1 MTDANFGFS
10 KFSDNDFY
18 SNVNKDLIDSLDIKS
33 DLKIVDLGCGSG
45 GISKIIIENLNRINS
60 VNSSI
65 IAVDFSEISLKEAK
79 ANLKSVSDSMITFV
93 QSRYEEFSSKIKDKV
108 DLVVLCNAIH
118 YLDDKELVIKDVM
131 KILKPGGRF
140 AFNSSFFNGA
150 HPEHTLGFYRKW
162 MFKAMRILSKEYNTR
177 PVKAEKIESRVQ
189 LNPDQYKEILENCGM
204 KIISTKLREVDVP
217 IDGWLDISGF
227 KDFIEGVMPGVSLDV
242 ASQSLQ
248 KAVRDTFKEMKLNFV
263 QRNWM
268 EIVATKA

>member
-1 MTDANFGFS
+1 MSDANFGFS

-18 SNVNKDLIDSLDIKS
+18 SNVNKELIDSLDIKS

-45 GISKIIIENLNRINS
+45 GISKIIIQNLNRINS

-65 IAVDFSEISLKEAK
+65 IAVDFSEISLKEAR

-189 LNPDQYKEILENCGM
+189 LNPDQYKEVLENCGM
-204 KIISTKLREVDVP
+204 QITSTKLREVDVP

-227 KDFIEGVMPGVSLDV
+227 KDFIEGVMPGVSLDI

>member
-1 MTDANFGFS
+1 MSDANFGFS

-18 SNVNKDLIDSLDIKS
+18 SNVNKELIDSLDIKS

-45 GISKIIIENLNRINS
+45 GISKIIIQNLNRINS

-65 IAVDFSEISLKEAK
+65 IAVDFSEISLKEAR

-204 KIISTKLREVDVP
+204 KIMSTKLREVDVP

>member
-1 MTDANFGFS
+1 MSNNEFGFS

-18 SNVNKDLIDSLDIKS
+18 SNVNKELIDYLDINS
-33 DLKIVDLGCGSG
+33 DLNIVDLGCGSG
-45 GISKIIIENLNRINS
+45 GISKIITDKLSDINS

-65 IAVDFSEISLKEAK
+65 VAVDSSEISLNEAK
-79 ANLKSVSDSMITFV
+79 ANLRSVSDTMITFV

-140 AFNSSFFNGA
+140 VFNSSFFDGA

-162 MFKAMRILSKEYNTR
+162 MFKAMRILTKEHKTR
-177 PVKAEKIESRVQ
+177 PVKADKIESRVQ
-189 LNPDQYKEILENCGM
+189 LNPNQYKDVLENCGM
-204 KIISTKLREVDVP
+204 EIINTKIREVNVP
-217 IDGWLDISGF
+217 LDGWLDISGF
-227 KDFIEGVMPGVSLDV
+227 KDFIEGVMPGVNLDI
-242 ASQSLQ
+242 ASKSLQ
-248 KAVRDTFKEMKLNFV
+248 QAVKDTFEEMKLTFV

-268 EIVATKA
+268 EIVAAKP

>member
-1 MTDANFGFS
+1 MSNNEFGFS

-18 SNVNKDLIDSLDIKS
+18 SNVNKELIDSLDINS

-45 GISKIIIENLNRINS
+45 GISQIITNRLKDIKS

-65 IAVDFSEISLKEAK
+65 IAVDSSEISLSEAK
-79 ANLKSVSDSMITFV
+79 ANLRSVSDTMITFV

-140 AFNSSFFNGA
+140 VFNSSFFDGA

-162 MFKAMRILSKEYNTR
+162 MFKAMRILTKDYKTR

-189 LNPDQYKEILENCGM
+189 LNPNQYKDVLQNCGM
-204 KIISTKLREVDVP
+204 EIIDTKIREVDVP
-217 IDGWLDISGF
+217 LDGWLDISGF
-227 KDFIEGVMPGVSLDV
+227 KDFIEGVMPGVNLDI

-248 KAVRDTFKEMKLNFV
+248 KAVKDTFEEMKLTFV

-268 EIVATKA
+268 EIVAAKP

>member
-1 MTDANFGFS
+1 MAVNLKAHQNDRDQRIENAIINIRDFS
-10 KFSDNDFY
+10 LEGYKT
-18 SNVNKDLIDSLDIKS
+18 KRDLIGNEYPYPLPVIIDPP
-33 DLKIVDLGCGSG
+33 
-45 GISKIIIENLNRINS
+45 ISNYSASHLPNDYCL
-60 VNSSI
+60 
-65 IAVDFSEISLKEAK
+65 IAVDGSHIDTDRHLPTRCFLINTGTAIFTYGSNSQADLINKPKLY
-79 ANLKSVSDSMITFV
+79 V
-93 QSRYEEFSSKIKDKV
+93 Q
-108 DLVVLCNAIH
+108 
-118 YLDDKELVIKDVM
+118 DKELVIKDVM

-204 KIISTKLREVDVP
+204 KIMSTKLREVDVP

>member
-1 MTDANFGFS
+1 MSDANFGFS

-18 SNVNKDLIDSLDIKS
+18 SNVNKELIDSLDIKS

-45 GISKIIIENLNRINS
+45 GISKIIIQNLNRINS

-65 IAVDFSEISLKEAK
+65 IAVDFSEISLKEAR

-177 PVKAEKIESRVQ
+177 PVKADKIESRVQ
-189 LNPDQYKEILENCGM
+189 LNPDQYKEVLENCGM
-204 KIISTKLREVDVP
+204 QITSTKLREVDVP

>member
-1 MTDANFGFS
+1 MSDANFGFS

-18 SNVNKDLIDSLDIKS
+18 SNVNKELIDSLDIKS

-45 GISKIIIENLNRINS
+45 GISKIIIQNLNRINS

-65 IAVDFSEISLKEAK
+65 IAVDFSEISLKEAR

-140 AFNSSFFNGA
+140 AFNSSFFDGA
-150 HPEHTLGFYRKW
+150 HPEHTLSFYRKW
-162 MFKAMRILSKEYNTR
+162 MFKAMTILSKEYNTR
-177 PVKAEKIESRVQ
+177 PVKADKIESRVQ
-189 LNPDQYKEILENCGM
+189 LNPDQYKEVLENCGM
-204 KIISTKLREVDVP
+204 QITSTKLREVDVP

-227 KDFIEGVMPGVSLDV
+227 KDFIEGVMPGVSLDI

>member
-60 VNSSI
+60 LNSSI

-79 ANLKSVSDSMITFV
+79 ANLKLVSDSMITFV

-140 AFNSSFFNGA
+140 AFNSSFFDGA
-150 HPEHTLGFYRKW
+150 HPEHTLSFYRKW

-177 PVKAEKIESRVQ
+177 PVKADKIESRVQ
-189 LNPDQYKEILENCGM
+189 LNPDQYKEVLENCGM
-204 KIISTKLREVDVP
+204 EITSAKLREVDVP

-227 KDFIEGVMPGVSLDV
+227 KDFIEGVMPGVSLDI

>member
-45 GISKIIIENLNRINS
+45 GISKIIIQNLNRINS

-65 IAVDFSEISLKEAK
+65 IAVDFSEISLKEAR

-140 AFNSSFFNGA
+140 AFNSSFFDGA
-150 HPEHTLGFYRKW
+150 HPEHTLSFYRKW
-162 MFKAMRILSKEYNTR
+162 MFKAMKILSKEYNTR

-189 LNPDQYKEILENCGM
+189 LNPDQYKEILENCGL

-227 KDFIEGVMPGVSLDV
+227 KDFIEGVMPGVSLDI

>member
-1 MTDANFGFS
+1 MSNNEFGFS

-18 SNVNKDLIDSLDIKS
+18 SNVNKELIDSLDINS
-33 DLKIVDLGCGSG
+33 DLNIVDLGCGSG
-45 GISKIIIENLNRINS
+45 GISKIITDKLSDINS

-65 IAVDFSEISLKEAK
+65 VAVDSSEISLREAK
-79 ANLKSVSDSMITFV
+79 ANLRSVSDTMITFV

-140 AFNSSFFNGA
+140 VFNSSFFDGA

-162 MFKAMRILSKEYNTR
+162 MFKAMRILTKEYKTR
-177 PVKAEKIESRVQ
+177 PVKADKIESRVQ
-189 LNPDQYKEILENCGM
+189 LNPNQYKDVLENCGM
-204 KIISTKLREVDVP
+204 EIINTKIREVNVP
-217 IDGWLDISGF
+217 LDGWLDISGF
-227 KDFIEGVMPGVSLDV
+227 KDFIEGVMPGVNLDI
-242 ASQSLQ
+242 ASKSLQ
-248 KAVRDTFKEMKLNFV
+248 QAVKDTFEEMKLTFV

-268 EIVATKA
+268 EIVAVKP

>member
-45 GISKIIIENLNRINS
+45 GISKIIIQNLNRINS

-65 IAVDFSEISLKEAK
+65 IAVDFSEISLKEAR

-204 KIISTKLREVDVP
+204 KIMSTKLREVDVP

-227 KDFIEGVMPGVSLDV
+227 KDFIEGVMPGVSLDI

>member
-18 SNVNKDLIDSLDIKS
+18 SNVNKDLIDSLDMKS

-45 GISKIIIENLNRINS
+45 GISKIIIQNLNRINS

-79 ANLKSVSDSMITFV
+79 ANLKLVSDSMITFV

-204 KIISTKLREVDVP
+204 KIMSTKLREVDVP

>member
-18 SNVNKDLIDSLDIKS
+18 SNVNKNLIDSLDIKS
-33 DLKIVDLGCGSG
+33 DIKIVDLGCGSG

-79 ANLKSVSDSMITFV
+79 ANLKLVSDSMITFV

-140 AFNSSFFNGA
+140 AFNSSFFDGA
-150 HPEHTLGFYRKW
+150 HPEHTLSFYRKW

-177 PVKAEKIESRVQ
+177 PVKADKIESRVQ
-189 LNPDQYKEILENCGM
+189 LNPDQYKEVLENCGM
-204 KIISTKLREVDVP
+204 QITSTKLREVDVP

>member
-1 MTDANFGFS
+1 MSNNEFGFS

-18 SNVNKDLIDSLDIKS
+18 SNVNKELIDSLDIKS

-45 GISKIIIENLNRINS
+45 GISKIITDKLNDVNC

-65 IAVDFSEISLKEAK
+65 VAVDSSEISLREAK
-79 ANLKSVSDSMITFV
+79 ANLRSVSDTMITFV

-140 AFNSSFFNGA
+140 VFNSSFFDGA

-162 MFKAMRILSKEYNTR
+162 MFKAMRILTKEYKTR
-177 PVKAEKIESRVQ
+177 PVKADKIESRVQ
-189 LNPDQYKEILENCGM
+189 LNPNQYKDVLENCGM
-204 KIISTKLREVDVP
+204 EIINTQIREVDVP

-227 KDFIEGVMPGVSLDV
+227 KDFIEGVMPGVNLDI
-242 ASQSLQ
+242 ASKSLQ
-248 KAVRDTFKEMKLNFV
+248 QAVKDTFEEMKLTFV

-268 EIVATKA
+268 EIVAAKP

>member
-204 KIISTKLREVDVP
+204 KIMSTKLREVDVP

-227 KDFIEGVMPGVSLDV
+227 KDFIEGVMPGVSLDI

>member
-79 ANLKSVSDSMITFV
+79 ANLKLVSDSMITFV

-140 AFNSSFFNGA
+140 AFNSSFFDGA
-150 HPEHTLGFYRKW
+150 HPEHTLSFYRKW

-177 PVKAEKIESRVQ
+177 PVKADKIESRVQ
-189 LNPDQYKEILENCGM
+189 LNPDQYKEVLENCGM
-204 KIISTKLREVDVP
+204 QITSTKLREVDVP

-227 KDFIEGVMPGVSLDV
+227 KDFIEGVMPGVSLDI

>member
-79 ANLKSVSDSMITFV
+79 ANLKFVSDSMITFV

-177 PVKAEKIESRVQ
+177 PVKADKIESRVQ
-189 LNPDQYKEILENCGM
+189 LNPDQYKEVLENCGM
-204 KIISTKLREVDVP
+204 QITSTKLREVDVP

-227 KDFIEGVMPGVSLDV
+227 KDFIEGVMPGVSLDI

>member
-1 MTDANFGFS
+1 MSNNEFGFS

-18 SNVNKDLIDSLDIKS
+18 SNVNKELIDSLDIKS
-33 DLKIVDLGCGSG
+33 DLNIVDLGCGSG
-45 GISKIIIENLNRINS
+45 GISKIITDKLSDINS

-65 IAVDFSEISLKEAK
+65 VAVDSSEISLREAK
-79 ANLKSVSDSMITFV
+79 ANLRSVSDTMITFV

-140 AFNSSFFNGA
+140 VFNSSFFDGA

-162 MFKAMRILSKEYNTR
+162 MFKAMRILTKEYKTR
-177 PVKAEKIESRVQ
+177 PVKADKIESRVQ
-189 LNPDQYKEILENCGM
+189 LNPNQYKDVLENCGM
-204 KIISTKLREVDVP
+204 EIINTKIREVNVP
-217 IDGWLDISGF
+217 LDGWLDISGF
-227 KDFIEGVMPGVSLDV
+227 KDFIEGVMPGVNLDI
-242 ASQSLQ
+242 ASKSLQ
-248 KAVRDTFKEMKLNFV
+248 QAVKDTFEEMKLAFV

-268 EIVATKA
+268 EIVAVKP

>member
-1 MTDANFGFS
+1 MTDSKFGFS

-60 VNSSI
+60 LNSSI

-79 ANLKSVSDSMITFV
+79 ANLKLVSDSMITFV

-140 AFNSSFFNGA
+140 AFNSSFFDGA
-150 HPEHTLGFYRKW
+150 HPEHTLSFYRKW

-227 KDFIEGVMPGVSLDV
+227 KDFIEGVMPGVSLDI

>member
-1 MTDANFGFS
+1 MSNNEFGFS

-18 SNVNKDLIDSLDIKS
+18 SNVNKELIDSLDIKS
-33 DLKIVDLGCGSG
+33 DLNIVDLGCGSG
-45 GISKIIIENLNRINS
+45 GISKIITDKLNDVNC

-65 IAVDFSEISLKEAK
+65 VAVDSSEISLREAK
-79 ANLKSVSDSMITFV
+79 ANLRSVSDTMITFV

-140 AFNSSFFNGA
+140 VFNSSFFDGA
-150 HPEHTLGFYRKW
+150 HPEHTHGFYRKW
-162 MFKAMRILSKEYNTR
+162 MFKAMRILTKEYKTR
-177 PVKAEKIESRVQ
+177 PVKADKIESRVQ
-189 LNPDQYKEILENCGM
+189 LNPNQYKDVLENCGM
-204 KIISTKLREVDVP
+204 EIINTQIREVDVP

-227 KDFIEGVMPGVSLDV
+227 KDFIEGVMPGVNLDI
-242 ASQSLQ
+242 ASKSLQ
-248 KAVRDTFKEMKLNFV
+248 QVVKDTFEEMKLTFV

-268 EIVATKA
+268 EIVAVKP

>member
-1 MTDANFGFS
+1 MSNNEFGFS

-18 SNVNKDLIDSLDIKS
+18 SNVNKELINSLDIKS

-45 GISKIIIENLNRINS
+45 GISKIITDKLNDVNC

-65 IAVDFSEISLKEAK
+65 VAVDSSEISLREAK
-79 ANLKSVSDSMITFV
+79 ANLRSVSDTMITFV

-140 AFNSSFFNGA
+140 VFNSSFFDGA
-150 HPEHTLGFYRKW
+150 HPEHTHGFYRKW
-162 MFKAMRILSKEYNTR
+162 MFKAMRILTKEYKTR
-177 PVKAEKIESRVQ
+177 PVKADKIESRVQ
-189 LNPDQYKEILENCGM
+189 LNPNQYKDVLENCGM
-204 KIISTKLREVDVP
+204 EIINTQIREVDVP

-227 KDFIEGVMPGVSLDV
+227 KDFIEGVMPGVNLDI
-242 ASQSLQ
+242 ASKSLQ
-248 KAVRDTFKEMKLNFV
+248 QAVKDTFEEMKLTFV

-268 EIVATKA
+268 EIVAAKP

>member
-1 MTDANFGFS
+1 MSDANFGFS

-45 GISKIIIENLNRINS
+45 GISKIIIQNLNRINS

-65 IAVDFSEISLKEAK
+65 IAVDFSEISLKEAR

-227 KDFIEGVMPGVSLDV
+227 KDFIEGVMPGVSLDI